1 MPLDFL
7 TPDFHSNRMKEI
19 EERLE
24 WISSEPVQHLV
35 GLIRTRWETHEGTMA
50 TGINWERFEAV
61 QWGPGCVPLG
71 LELFDF

>member
-7 TPDFHSNRMKEI
+7 TPDFYSNREKEI

-24 WISSEPVQHLV
+24 WISAEPVQHLV

-50 TGINWERFEAV
+50 TGINWERLEAV
-61 QWGPGCVPLG
+61 
-71 LELFDF
+71 D